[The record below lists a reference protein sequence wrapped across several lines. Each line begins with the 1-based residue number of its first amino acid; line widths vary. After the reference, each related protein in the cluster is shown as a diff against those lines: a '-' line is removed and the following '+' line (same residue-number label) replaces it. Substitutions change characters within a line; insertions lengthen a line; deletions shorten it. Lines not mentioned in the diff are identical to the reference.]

1 MKAAKSST
9 ISKSFMY
16 LIRIPFNSTLS
27 RKLSSVESI
36 PRILIVRLNGFEL
49 IWNDHGLGDDLLELN
64 HLDPE
69 IIFLVEVPDLIETI
83 VAGSD
88 NNLCAG
94 CLYLLG
100 FYPSGLQSSFFELPP
115 HWNKTAPA
123 PAAVIVDGVGR
134 HIAKIF
140 GDVLHNCPA
149 LCPQAAISGNIAG
162 VLVCHRFTKHL
173 VRIDF
178 DPAVSKVF
186 IKK

>member
-36 PRILIVRLNGFEL
+36 PRILIARLNGFKL
-49 IWNDHGLGDDLLELN
+49 IRNDHGLGDDLLELN

-69 IIFLVEVPDLIETI
+69 IIFLVEVPDLIETV

-94 CLYLLG
+94 RLYLLG
-100 FYPSGLQSSFFELPP
+100 FYPSGLHPSFSELRS
-115 HWNKTAPA
+115 HRNKTTPA
-123 PAAVIVDGVGR
+123 PAAVIVDSVGR
-134 HIAKIF
+134 HIAEIL
-140 GDVLHNCPA
+140 GDVLHNCAA
-149 LCPQAAISGNIAG
+149 LLPQPPISGHIAG
-162 VLVCHRFTKHL
+162 V
-173 VRIDF
+173 
-178 DPAVSKVF
+178 
-186 IKK
+186 

>member
-94 CLYLLG
+94 RLYLLR
-100 FYPSGLQSSFFELPP
+100 FYLSGLHPSFFELRS
-115 HWNKTAPA
+115 HWNKTTPA
-123 PAAVIVDGVGR
+123 PAAMIIDGVGR
-134 HIAKIF
+134 HVAEIP
-140 GDVLHNCPA
+140 GDVLDDFPA
-149 LCPQAAISGNIAG
+149 LFPE
-162 VLVCHRFTKHL
+162 
-173 VRIDF
+173 
-178 DPAVSKVF
+178 
-186 IKK
+186 